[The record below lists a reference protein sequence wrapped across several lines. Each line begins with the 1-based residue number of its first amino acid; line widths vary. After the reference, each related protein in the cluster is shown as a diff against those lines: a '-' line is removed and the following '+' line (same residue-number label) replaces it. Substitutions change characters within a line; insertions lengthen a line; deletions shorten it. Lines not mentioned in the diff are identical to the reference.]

1 MTDQRIED
9 EVRALLLVEHFD
21 EQVRD
26 QLVALGPEAL
36 VELKT
41 HASGPRRGIAGHI
54 KARAI
59 VALGDWPDTD
69 VVETLD
75 HVLSGTHLD
84 SRLRAASALGQL
96 GTADAVGALA
106 NRASAASEGVEVA
119 TIARALSQIDRPDAR
134 TAVRRLRQALEDD
147 VVKTQVRDALK

>member
-1 MTDQRIED
+1 MAEQTMQDK
-9 EVRALLLVEHFD
+9 VRALLLVEHFD
-21 EQVRD
+21 EKVRD

-36 VELKT
+36 TELKT
-41 HASGPRRGIAGHI
+41 HASGPRLGIAGHI

-75 HVLSGTHLD
+75 DVLSGTHLD
-84 SRLRAASALGQL
+84 SRLRAVSSLGQL
-96 GTADAVGALA
+96 GTADAVGVLA
-106 NRASAASEGVEVA
+106 NRAAAASEGVEVA

-134 TAVRRLRQALEDD
+134 TAVKRLRRELEDD